1 VPVPL
6 NFRRLIR
13 ASAVVKRAALQ
24 GSSSSKE
31 SLGAAPREYVV
42 KCFNIH
48 DAPKRRMLREELK
61 LLLAMS
67 STSVVGFYGAY
78 LDIDRKVSVVL
89 EFMDRG
95 SIEDLWAYTR
105 Q

>member
-1 VPVPL
+1 MTL
-6 NFRRLIR
+6 FS
-13 ASAVVKRAALQ
+13 ASAVVKRAALR
-24 GSSSSKE
+24 GSSSSKG
-31 SLGAAPREYVV
+31 SIGTSSREYVV

-61 LLLAMS
+61 LLLAMH

-89 EFMDRG
+89 EFMNRG
-95 SIEDLWAYTR
+95 SVEDLWTYTR
-105 Q
+105 E